1 MVSYN
6 IGSGF
11 NIGSGWQFSQSLGV
25 ITTGLILYVDAGNTS
40 SYPGSGTTW
49 TDLSA
54 AGNNATL
61 NGSTPFNSSGNTSS
75 LTFVSGY
82 AATGAILPAAAY
94 TKIAIFKVSGSY
106 YNIISG
112 GVTSSDH
119 AFWGAG
125 TQYLQSGH
133 NGSWST
139 ISSSVTTPLDQWVF
153 GAVSFNT
160 STGWRLYLNQNSVVT
175 NSNTSTF
182 SPTPAVVEI
191 GAYQNG
197 TNLNG
202 QVAATLIYNRV
213 LTDAEVSQ
221 TYSYYQSRFSLA

>member
-1 MVSYN
+1 MAAFD

-11 NIGSGWQFSQSLGV
+11 SIGSGWQFSQSLGV

-49 TDLSA
+49 SDLSA
-54 AGNNATL
+54 AANNLTL
-61 NGSTPFNSSGNTSS
+61 TGTTPFTSSGNTSYF
-75 LTFVSGY
+75 TFSSGY
-82 AATGAILPAAAY
+82 AVSGAILPAAAY
-94 TKIAIFKVSGSY
+94 TKVAIFQVSGNY

-112 GVTSSDH
+112 GVSGGDH

-133 NGSWST
+133 NGAWST
-139 ISSSVTTPLDQWVF
+139 VVSPVTTPLNQWVF

-175 NSNTSTF
+175 NGSTTTF
-182 SPTPAVVEI
+182 STTPAVLEI
-191 GAYQNG
+191 GAYQNS

-202 QVAATLIYNRV
+202 RVAASLVYNRV
-213 LTDAEVSQ
+213 LSDTEISQ
-221 TYSYYQSRFSLA
+221 TYSYYASRFSLS